1 MIFVAVDRF
10 SRLFSIHAQSIPW
23 SLEVH
28 VKEELRVRHRTSVLR
43 ASRKPRY
50 ESITKI
56 RQQTG
61 TRFKLGPLAS
71 NWEDRRVTGVIG
83 VPCDRDDGLIVHAGG
98 VAARGFHRPIVRED
112 YDLRGREPG
121 AIAQLLC
128 GVARNEAPQTERRV
142 MLDVTETLQY
152 AVKSMQHGEVIVVF
166 YEKLEPLRRVVEVY
180 SAQPVQSIAGEGGVE
195 HEPDRVGRRVGR
207 RFGRQQ
213 GRVEREA
220 VRNARAP
227 KARAEGSR
235 DIAASNMSRLKR
247 PSAEGAS
254 RR

>member
-98 VAARGFHRPIVRED
+98 VAARGSTGRSFVR
-112 YDLRGREPG
+112 
-121 AIAQLLC
+121 ITIC
-128 GVARNEAPQTERRV
+128 
-142 MLDVTETLQY
+142 
-152 AVKSMQHGEVIVVF
+152 
-166 YEKLEPLRRVVEVY
+166 
-180 SAQPVQSIAGEGGVE
+180 
-195 HEPDRVGRRVGR
+195 
-207 RFGRQQ
+207 
-213 GRVEREA
+213 EA
-220 VRNARAP
+220 VSRARS
-227 KARAEGSR
+227 RSCSVGSH
-235 DIAASNMSRLKR
+235 ATKR
-247 PSAEGAS
+247 
-254 RR
+254 RRQ